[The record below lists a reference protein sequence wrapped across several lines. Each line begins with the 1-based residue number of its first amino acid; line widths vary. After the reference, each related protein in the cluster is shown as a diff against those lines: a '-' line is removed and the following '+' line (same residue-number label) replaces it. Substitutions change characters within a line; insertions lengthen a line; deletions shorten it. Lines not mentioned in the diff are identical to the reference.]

1 MALMDHVFV
10 LDDVIKS
17 NLHDR
22 VKSSNRV
29 RSVYK

>member
-1 MALMDHVFV
+1 MALMDHVFA
-10 LDDVIKS
+10 LDVVIKS

-22 VKSSNRV
+22 VKLSNRV

>member
-10 LDDVIKS
+10 LDVVIKS
-17 NLHDR
+17 NSHDR
-22 VKSSNRV
+22 VKLSNRV

>member
-17 NLHDR
+17 NLRDR
-22 VKSSNRV
+22 VKLSNRV
-29 RSVYK
+29 RSVYE